1 MNNFWL
7 SIDNWMTQHN
17 IWSRFTD
24 WLAVHIPE
32 FIFALV
38 IFFVGKWI
46 AKTIAGLVE
55 RALHR
60 AHIDATL
67 CSFAKHVIYALI
79 LVFVIIAALDKVGIQ
94 TSSFTVVIGAAG
106 LAVGFALQGSLSN
119 FAAGVML
126 IMFKPFKVGDFVKI
140 ADTQGTVTE
149 VEIFNTVIDTPDNIR
164 TIIPN
169 SHVTGTNIVNYTA
182 NGTRRID
189 IVLGISYKDDI
200 RKARYVIMD
209 VLTKDPRVL
218 GQPDPIVAVT
228 ELGES
233 SVNLAVRP
241 WVKAADYWDT
251 FFALNEN
258 IKLALDA
265 NGITI
270 PFPQRDLH
278 IAKDE
283 TLPLKN

>member
-17 IWSRFTD
+17 IWSRFTV
-24 WLAVHIPE
+24 WLAVHVPE
-32 FIFALV
+32 LVFALV

-46 AKTIAGLVE
+46 AKTIANLVE
-55 RALHR
+55 KAFHR
-60 AHIDATL
+60 THIDPTL
-67 CSFAKHVIYALI
+67 SSFAKHVIYAVI

-126 IMFKPFKVGDFVKI
+126 IMFKPFKVGDFVQI
-140 ADTQGTVTE
+140 AGTQGTVTE

-182 NGTRRID
+182 NGTRRVD
-189 IVLGISYKDDI
+189 LVFGISYKDDI
-200 RKARYVIMD
+200 RKARSVIMD
-209 VLTKDPRVL
+209 VLAKDPRVI
-218 GQPDPIVAVT
+218 GQPAPIVAVLS
-228 ELGES
+228 LGES
-233 SVNLAVRP
+233 SINLAVRP
-241 WVKAADYWDT
+241 WVKTPDYWDT

-258 IKLALDA
+258 IKVALEA
-265 NGITI
+265 NGITL

-283 TLPLKN
+283 FLLPKN

>member
-1 MNNFWL
+1 MHNFWL
-7 SIDNWMTQHN
+7 AIENWVTQHN
-17 IWSRFTD
+17 IWNRVID
-24 WLAVHIPE
+24 WLVVHIPE
-32 FIFALV
+32 FIYALI

-46 AKTIAGLVE
+46 AKTISGLVE
-55 RALHR
+55 KSLHR
-60 AHIDATL
+60 THIDATL
-67 CSFAKHVIYALI
+67 SSFAKHLIYAVI

-94 TSSFTVVIGAAG
+94 TSSFTVVVGAAG

-126 IMFKPFKVGDFVKI
+126 VMFKPFRVGDLVQI
-140 ADTQGTVTE
+140 AGADGTVTE
-149 VEIFNTVIDTPDNIR
+149 VEIFSTVIKTTDGIK

-169 SHVTGTNIVNYTA
+169 SHVTGGNIVNYTA
-182 NGTRRID
+182 NGTRRVD
-189 IVLGISYKDDI
+189 LVFGISYEDDI
-200 RKARYVIMD
+200 RKARSVIMN

-218 GQPDPIVAVT
+218 GQPEPIVAVL

-241 WVKAADYWDT
+241 WVKPADYWGA

-283 TLPLKN
+283 PVGCK